1 MAEQVNNDT
10 TATTAS
16 AAFKKGDFKNMEMF
30 KKAKHHADSV
40 HNVIIQL
47 QKDSLVLAKDV
58 EILKSEN
65 ATLLA
70 KVDQLEAAKDYLTIQ
85 LQQAKANQSPVAA
98 LTSPSG
104 CAVLIVLI
112 IAIMVIALK
121 KGFSFSKNGTVVAIG
136 ENKKEEQK

>member
-1 MAEQVNNDT
+1 MAEQVKNDT
-10 TATTAS
+10 TATEAPV
-16 AAFKKGDFKNMEMF
+16 AFKKGDFKNMEMF
-30 KKAKHHADSV
+30 KKAKQHADSV
-40 HNVIIQL
+40 QKVIIQL
-47 QKDSLVLAKDV
+47 QMDSLTLAKDV
-58 EILKSEN
+58 NVLKAEN
-65 ATLLA
+65 AQLHA
-70 KVDQLEAAKDYLTIQ
+70 KVNQLEAAKDSLTMQ

>member
-10 TATTAS
+10 TVTTAPT
-16 AAFKKGDFKNMEMF
+16 AFKKGDFKNMEIF
-30 KKAKHHADSV
+30 KKAKQHADSV
-40 HNVIIQL
+40 QKVIIQL
-47 QKDSLVLAKDV
+47 QMDSLTLAKDV
-58 EILKSEN
+58 NVLKAEN
-65 ATLLA
+65 AQLHV
-70 KVDQLEAAKDYLTIQ
+70 KVNQLEAAKDSLTMQ

>member
-70 KVDQLEAAKDYLTIQ
+70 KVDQLEAANASLTTA
-85 LQQAKANQSPVAA
+85 LQESQAKESPIAA
-98 LTSPSG
+98 ITSPSG
-104 CAVLIVLI
+104 CAVLVVLI
-112 IAIMVIALK
+112 IALTVIALK
-121 KGFSFSKNGTVVAIG
+121 KGFSISKGDACVSVG
-136 ENKKEEQK
+136 DKKKDQE

>member
-10 TATTAS
+10 TATEAPV
-16 AAFKKGDFKNMEMF
+16 AFKKGDFKNMEMF
-30 KKAKHHADSV
+30 KKAKQHADSV

-58 EILKSEN
+58 DVLKAEN
-65 ATLLA
+65 AQLHA
-70 KVDQLEAAKDYLTIQ
+70 KVNQLEAEKANLMTQ
-85 LQQAKANQSPVAA
+85 LQDAKANQSPVAA

-112 IAIMVIALK
+112 LAIMVIALK

>member
-10 TATTAS
+10 TVTTAPT
-16 AAFKKGDFKNMEMF
+16 AFKKGDFKNMEMF

-40 HNVIIQL
+40 QNVIVQL

-70 KVDQLEAAKDYLTIQ
+70 KVDQLEAANASLTTA
-85 LQQAKANQSPVAA
+85 LQESQAKESPIAA
-98 LTSPSG
+98 ITSPSG
-104 CAVLIVLI
+104 CAVLVVLI
-112 IAIMVIALK
+112 IALTIIALK
-121 KGFSFSKNGTVVAIG
+121 KGFSISKGDACVSVG
-136 ENKKEEQK
+136 DKKKDQE

>member
-1 MAEQVNNDT
+1 MAEQVNNDS

-16 AAFKKGDFKNMEMF
+16 AAFKKGDFKSMEMF
-30 KKAKHHADSV
+30 KKAKQHADSV
-40 HNVIIQL
+40 QKVIIQL
-47 QKDSLVLAKDV
+47 QMDSLTLAKDV
-58 EILKSEN
+58 NVLKAEN
-65 ATLLA
+65 AQLHA
-70 KVDQLEAAKDYLTIQ
+70 KVNQLEAAKDSLTIQ
-85 LQQAKANQSPVAA
+85 LQDAKEHQSPVAA

-112 IAIMVIALK
+112 LAIMVIALK

>member
-1 MAEQVNNDT
+1 MAEQVNNDS

-30 KKAKHHADSV
+30 KKAKQHADSV
-40 HNVIIQL
+40 QKVIIQL

-58 EILKSEN
+58 QLLKIEN
-65 ATLLA
+65 AQLHA
-70 KVDQLEAAKDYLTIQ
+70 KVNQLEAAKDSLTVQ
-85 LQQAKANQSPVAA
+85 LQEAKANQSPVAA

-112 IAIMVIALK
+112 LAIMVIALK

>member
-1 MAEQVNNDT
+1 MAEQVNNDS

-16 AAFKKGDFKNMEMF
+16 AAFKKGDFKSMEMF
-30 KKAKHHADSV
+30 KKAKQHADSV

-47 QKDSLVLAKDV
+47 QKDSLSLAKDV
-58 EILKSEN
+58 QTLKVDT
-65 ATLLA
+65 ATLNA
-70 KVDQLEAAKDYLTIQ
+70 KIKQLEADKANLTTQ
-85 LQQAKANQSPVAA
+85 LQDAKANQSPVAA

-112 IAIMVIALK
+112 LAIMVIALK

>member
-30 KKAKHHADSV
+30 KKAKQHADSV

-70 KVDQLEAAKDYLTIQ
+70 KVNQLEATKDSLTVQ

>member
-1 MAEQVNNDT
+1 MAEQVNNDS

-70 KVDQLEAAKDYLTIQ
+70 KVDQLEAAKDSLTVQ

>member
-1 MAEQVNNDT
+1 MAEQVKNDT
-10 TATTAS
+10 TATEAPV
-16 AAFKKGDFKNMEMF
+16 AFKKGDFKNMEIF
-30 KKAKHHADSV
+30 KKAKQHADSV
-40 HNVIIQL
+40 QKVIIQL
-47 QKDSLVLAKDV
+47 QMDSLTLAKDV
-58 EILKSEN
+58 NVLKAEN
-65 ATLLA
+65 AQLHV
-70 KVDQLEAAKDYLTIQ
+70 KVNQLEAAKDSLTMQ

>member
-40 HNVIIQL
+40 QNVIVQL

-58 EILKSEN
+58 EVLKAEN
-65 ATLLA
+65 ANLVAKVKFLDSTNKAMNDTLLA
-70 KVDQLEAAKDYLTIQ
+70 CRDRE
-85 LQQAKANQSPVAA
+85 SPVAA
-98 LTSPSG
+98 LASPSG

-112 IAIMVIALK
+112 IALTIIALK
-121 KGFSFSKNGTVVAIG
+121 KGFSISKGDACVSVG
-136 ENKKEEQK
+136 DKKKDQN

>member
-1 MAEQVNNDT
+1 MAEQVNNDS

-70 KVDQLEAAKDYLTIQ
+70 KVDQLEAAKDSLTIQ

>member
-1 MAEQVNNDT
+1 MAEQVKTDS
-10 TATTAS
+10 TATEAPV
-16 AAFKKGDFKNMEMF
+16 AFKKGDFKNMEMF
-30 KKAKHHADSV
+30 KKAKQHADSV

-58 EILKSEN
+58 DVLKAEN
-65 ATLLA
+65 AQLHA
-70 KVDQLEAAKDYLTIQ
+70 KVNQLEAAKDSLTIQ

>member
-47 QKDSLVLAKDV
+47 QKDSLVLAKDI

-70 KVDQLEAAKDYLTIQ
+70 KVNQLEAAKDSLTVQ
-85 LQQAKANQSPVAA
+85 LQSPVAA

>member
-70 KVDQLEAAKDYLTIQ
+70 KVDQLEAAKDSLTIQ

>member
-10 TATTAS
+10 TATEAPV
-16 AAFKKGDFKNMEMF
+16 AFKKGDFKNMEMF
-30 KKAKHHADSV
+30 KKAKQHADSV

-70 KVDQLEAAKDYLTIQ
+70 KVDQLEADKNSLISQ
-85 LQQAKANQSPVAA
+85 LQDAKEHQSPISAI
-98 LTSPSG
+98 TSPSG

-112 IAIMVIALK
+112 LALTFIAVK
-121 KGFSFSKNGTVVAIG
+121 KGFSISKGNTTVSVG
-136 ENKKEEQK
+136 EKKEEQK

>member
-1 MAEQVNNDT
+1 MAEQVNNDS

-16 AAFKKGDFKNMEMF
+16 AAFKKGDFKSMEMF

-40 HNVIIQL
+40 QKVIINL
-47 QKDSLVLAKDV
+47 QKDSLLLAKDV
-58 EILKSEN
+58 QVLKIEN
-65 ATLLA
+65 ANLKV
-70 KVDQLEAAKDYLTIQ
+70 KVDQLEADKANLTTQ
-85 LQQAKANQSPVAA
+85 LQDLREHQSPIAA
-98 LTSPSG
+98 ITSPSG

-112 IAIMVIALK
+112 IAIMIIALK

>member
-47 QKDSLVLAKDV
+47 QKDSLVLAKDLEV
-58 EILKSEN
+58 LKTEN
-65 ATLLA
+65 ANLVA
-70 KVDQLEAAKDYLTIQ
+70 KVNHLDSVNASLNTA
-85 LQQAKANQSPVAA
+85 LQESQAKESPVVA
-98 LTSPSG
+98 LASPSG
-104 CAVLIVLI
+104 CAVLVVLI
-112 IAIMVIALK
+112 IALTIIALK
-121 KGFSFSKNGTVVAIG
+121 KGFSISKGDACVSVG
-136 ENKKEEQK
+136 DKKKDQN

>member
-10 TATTAS
+10 TATTAPT
-16 AAFKKGDFKNMEMF
+16 AFKKGDFKNMEMF

-40 HNVIIQL
+40 QNVIVQL

-70 KVDQLEAAKDYLTIQ
+70 KVDQLEAAKDSLTIQ

>member
-1 MAEQVNNDT
+1 MAEQINNDS

-16 AAFKKGDFKNMEMF
+16 AAFKKGDFKSMEMF
-30 KKAKHHADSV
+30 KKAKQHADSV
-40 HNVIIQL
+40 QKVIINL
-47 QKDSLVLAKDV
+47 QKDSLVLAKDA
-58 EILKSEN
+58 ENLRNEN

-70 KVDQLEAAKDYLTIQ
+70 KIDQLEADKANLTTQ
-85 LQQAKANQSPVAA
+85 LQDAKANQSPVAA

-112 IAIMVIALK
+112 LAIMVIALK

>member
-1 MAEQVNNDT
+1 MAEQVNNDS

-70 KVDQLEAAKDYLTIQ
+70 KVDQLEAANASLTTA
-85 LQQAKANQSPVAA
+85 LQESRDKESPVAA
-98 LTSPSG
+98 ITSPSG
-104 CAVLIVLI
+104 CAVLVVLI
-112 IAIMVIALK
+112 IALTVIALK
-121 KGFSFSKNGTVVAIG
+121 KGFSISKGDACVSVG
-136 ENKKEEQK
+136 DKKKDQN

>member
-1 MAEQVNNDT
+1 MAEQVKNDT
-10 TATTAS
+10 TATEAPV
-16 AAFKKGDFKNMEMF
+16 AFKKGDFKNMEIF
-30 KKAKHHADSV
+30 KKAKQHADSV

-58 EILKSEN
+58 DVLKAEN
-65 ATLLA
+65 AQLHA
-70 KVDQLEAAKDYLTIQ
+70 KVNQLEAARDSLTIQ
-85 LQQAKANQSPVAA
+85 LQEAKAKESPFTVIA
-98 LTSPSG
+98 SPSG

-112 IAIMVIALK
+112 LAIMVIALK

>member
-47 QKDSLVLAKDV
+47 QKDSLVLAKDI

-70 KVDQLEAAKDYLTIQ
+70 KVNQLEAAKDSLTAQ
-85 LQQAKANQSPVAA
+85 LQEAKANQSPVAA

>member
-47 QKDSLVLAKDV
+47 QKDSLVLAKDLEV
-58 EILKSEN
+58 LKTEN
-65 ATLLA
+65 ANLVA
-70 KVDQLEAAKDYLTIQ
+70 KVNHLDSVNASLNTA
-85 LQQAKANQSPVAA
+85 LQESQAKESPVAA
-98 LTSPSG
+98 LASPKSL
-104 CAVLIVLI
+104 LIS
-112 IAIMVIALK
+112 APPTWM
-121 KGFSFSKNGTVVAIG
+121 STPR
-136 ENKKEEQK
+136 

>member
-70 KVDQLEAAKDYLTIQ
+70 KVNQLEAAKDSLTIQ

>member
-1 MAEQVNNDT
+1 MAEQVNNDS

-16 AAFKKGDFKNMEMF
+16 AAFKKGDFKSMEMF

-70 KVDQLEAAKDYLTIQ
+70 KVDQLEADKNSLNSQ
-85 LQQAKANQSPVAA
+85 LQDLREHQSPIAA
-98 LTSPSG
+98 ITSPSG

-112 IAIMVIALK
+112 IAIMIIALK

>member
-70 KVDQLEAAKDYLTIQ
+70 KVDQLEAAKDSLTVQ

>member
-47 QKDSLVLAKDV
+47 QKDSLVLAKDI

-70 KVDQLEAAKDYLTIQ
+70 KVNQLEAAKDSLTVQ
-85 LQQAKANQSPVAA
+85 LQEAKANQSPVAA

>member
-70 KVDQLEAAKDYLTIQ
+70 KVNQLEAAKDSLTVQ